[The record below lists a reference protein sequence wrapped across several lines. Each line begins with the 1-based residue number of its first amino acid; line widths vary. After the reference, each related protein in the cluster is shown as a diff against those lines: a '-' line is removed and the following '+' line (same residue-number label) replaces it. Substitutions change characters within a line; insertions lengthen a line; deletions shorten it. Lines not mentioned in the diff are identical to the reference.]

1 MEYSNQNDY
10 NLNQNYYQEKED
22 EIKTEINVNIRLG
35 FIRKVYGILTF
46 QLLFT
51 SLFSLWCMSSDSL
64 KNFLVEN
71 RGLFYLIFILE
82 IVLSFTMIC
91 CKGITRSVPLNYIL
105 LFIFT
110 FAESYIVGFICA
122 FTNPKI
128 VFMAACMT
136 FIIVVFLTIYAIT
149 TKNDITMSGSMIFL
163 LSATF
168 LCLIIFNFFFRFKF
182 LHVIIC
188 CLGVFIFGIYII
200 YDTQLILG
208 NKTEMLQVDDYILGS
223 YLLYTDIISLF
234 LNLLSLLNMFS
245 SN

>member
-1 MEYSNQNDY
+1 
-10 NLNQNYYQEKED
+10 
-22 EIKTEINVNIRLG
+22 
-35 FIRKVYGILTF
+35 
-46 QLLFT
+46 
-51 SLFSLWCMSSDSL
+51 
-64 KNFLVEN
+64 
-71 RGLFYLIFILE
+71 
-82 IVLSFTMIC
+82 MIC

-188 CLGVFIFGIYII
+188 CLGVFIFGIYIV

>member
-1 MEYSNQNDY
+1 MEYSNQNDF
-10 NLNQNYYQEKED
+10 NFNQNFYQEKEED
-22 EIKTEINVNIRLG
+22 IKTEINVNIRLG

-46 QLLFT
+46 QLLLT
-51 SLFSLWCMSSDSL
+51 SLFCLWCMSSDSL
-64 KNFLVEN
+64 KKFLVEN
-71 RGLFYLIFILE
+71 RGLFSLILVLE

-91 CKGITRSVPLNYIL
+91 CRGITQSVPLNYIL
-105 LFIFT
+105 LFVFT

-122 FTNPKI
+122 FTDPKI

-136 FIIVVFLTIYAIT
+136 FVIVVFLTIYAIT
-149 TKNDITMSGSMIFL
+149 TKNDISMSGSMIFL
-163 LSATF
+163 LSASI
-168 LCLIIFNFFFRFKF
+168 LCLIFFNFFFRSKF

-188 CLGVFIFGIYII
+188 CIAVFIFGIYIV

-223 YLLYTDIISLF
+223 YLIYTDIISLF
-234 LNLLSLLNMFS
+234 LNLLSLLNIFS